1 MLSNDYGLDT
11 FNFPYLMANKVFL
24 FTGEER
30 FLLQQELKRWTSAFA
45 EKHGME
51 NLFVIRSDAFDL
63 SVIKQALGG

>member
-1 MLSNDYGLDT
+1 
-11 FNFPYLMANKVFL
+11 MANKVFL

-63 SVIKQALGG
+63 GVVKQALGG